1 MVFLTNCRG
10 FDHQNTFAG
19 SHGHAPQLLGKV
31 GGARCEDSVRLP
43 CMLQKKTTQK
53 DNVKKQTKKTI

>member
-1 MVFLTNCRG
+1 MLWNVWEKSNVVFLTNYRG

-31 GGARCEDSVRLP
+31 GRARCEGSVRLP
-43 CMLQKKTTQK
+43 YILQKK
-53 DNVKKQTKKTI
+53 IM